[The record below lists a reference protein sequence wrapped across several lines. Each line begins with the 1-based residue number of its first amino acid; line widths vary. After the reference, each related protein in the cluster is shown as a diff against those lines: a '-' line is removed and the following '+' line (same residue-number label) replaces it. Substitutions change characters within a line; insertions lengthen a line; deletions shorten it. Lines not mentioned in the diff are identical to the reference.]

1 MNFKMKN
8 VIVRTGLLTRALVL
22 VVLLG
27 SCMASCSHYTA
38 KEELERQRLVEQR
51 VRQEMELERQKR
63 ELEDL
68 KRQQRYDKLHQS
80 L

>member
-1 MNFKMKN
+1 MNFKMKHVN
-8 VIVRTGLLTRALVL
+8 VRAGLLLRALV
-22 VVLLG
+22 VVSVLLT
-27 SCMASCSHYTA
+27 SLSSCSHYTA
-38 KEELERQRLVEQR
+38 QEELERQKLVEQR